1 MNRLRT
7 LLLSVMG
14 MVCLLV
20 AAPLLPSCS
29 SIDCPVQNTVT
40 CTYLVCNADGVAAE
54 LQDTLNVFSP
64 RRDGT
69 DTLLLN
75 RSVKTRSF
83 SLPMSFSMA
92 EDTIVLQVKGTDYV
106 AEDTLFVEK
115 TNEPRFESV
124 DCQAVYFHTIT
135 QVRAKG
141 TLLDNVII
149 NKASVDYDA
158 STPHLHLLFKSNP

>member
-1 MNRLRT
+1 MNLLRT
-7 LLLSVMG
+7 LLLP
-14 MVCLLV
+14 LLT
-20 AAPLLPSCS
+20 ATWMLIGTLSLPSCS
-29 SIDCPVQNTVT
+29 SIDCPVQNTVM
-40 CTYLVCNADGVAAE
+40 CSYLVCNAEGVAAE

-64 RRDGT
+64 RVNGT

-75 RSVKTRSF
+75 RSVRTKSF
-83 SLPMSFSMA
+83 SIPMSFSLA
-92 EDTIVLQVKGTDYV
+92 EDTIVLQVKGENFMT
-106 AEDTLFVEK
+106 EDTVFVEK

-135 QVRAKG
+135 RVRAKG
-141 TLLDNVII
+141 TLLEDVII

>member
-20 AAPLLPSCS
+20 SAPLLPSCS

>member
-1 MNRLRT
+1 MDRLRALYLPVLT
-7 LLLSVMG
+7 AAWA
-14 MVCLLV
+14 LV
-20 AAPLLPSCS
+20 AASLLPSCS
-29 SIDCPVQNTVT
+29 SIDCPVQNTIT
-40 CTYLVCNADGVAAE
+40 CSYLVCDAQGVAVE

-75 RSVKTRSF
+75 RSVNTKSF
-83 SLPMSFSMA
+83 SIPMSFSLV
-92 EDTIVLQVKGTDYV
+92 EDTIVLQVKGADYV
-106 AEDTLFVEK
+106 VEDTVFVEK

-141 TLLDNVII
+141 TLLEDVII

-158 STPHLHLLFKSNP
+158 STPHLHLLFKSSL